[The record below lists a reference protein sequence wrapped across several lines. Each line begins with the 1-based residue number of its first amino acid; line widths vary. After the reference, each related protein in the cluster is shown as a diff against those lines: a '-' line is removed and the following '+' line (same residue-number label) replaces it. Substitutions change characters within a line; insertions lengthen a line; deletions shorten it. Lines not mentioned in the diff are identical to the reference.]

1 MIPLEE
7 LRRQRI
13 DQQIQKK
20 DDALMD
26 FKSECFFFSE
36 VCDFEES
43 DKLDEAVD
51 IDTKLLTEKYNFER
65 KIHPSDEP

>member
-1 MIPLEE
+1 
-7 LRRQRI
+7 
-13 DQQIQKK
+13 
-20 DDALMD
+20 MD

-36 VCDFEES
+36 VCDFEEI

-65 KIHPSDEP
+65 KMHPSDEP